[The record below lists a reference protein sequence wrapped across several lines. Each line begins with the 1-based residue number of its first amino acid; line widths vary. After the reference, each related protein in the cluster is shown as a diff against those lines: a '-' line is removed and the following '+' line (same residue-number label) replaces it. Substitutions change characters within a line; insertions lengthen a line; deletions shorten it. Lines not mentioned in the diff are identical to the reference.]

1 MKTAFLGLGTMGAP
15 MARNLLAGGADL
27 TVWNRSQAPVDSL
40 REAGAQAADSPAAA
54 VADADVV
61 FSMLADDA
69 ICEQVTVESGA
80 LAAMKHGAI
89 HVNMATVSVP
99 FAKRMAA
106 LHAEHG
112 VAYVAA
118 PVMGR
123 ADVAAAAKLNIL
135 AAGDQQAIDTATP
148 LLEKIGQKVW
158 PVGDSA
164 EMANVVKI
172 QVNFMLAVAIESM
185 GEACALGE
193 VYGIDTG
200 KFLDIVTNTLFA
212 CLGYQS
218 YAGLIRESRYR
229 PANMPAT
236 LGNKDVGLALSAAN
250 DRQVP
255 LPLGG
260 VVRDSLNEIIANGD
274 GDKDWGALAEYAAKR
289 ARIDRSRERS

>member
-15 MARNLLAGGADL
+15 MARNLVAGGVDL
-27 TVWNRSQAPVDSL
+27 TVWNRSRQTVDSL
-40 REAGAQAADSPAAA
+40 CEAGAHAADSPEAA

-69 ICEQVTVESGA
+69 VSEKVVVESGA
-80 LAAMKHGAI
+80 LARMKRGAI

-99 FAKRMAA
+99 FAQRMAA

-112 VAYVAA
+112 VQYVAA

-135 AAGDQQAIDTATP
+135 AAGDDHAIETVTP
-148 LLEKIGQKVW
+148 LLEKMGQKVW
-158 PVGDSA
+158 PVGASA

-193 VYGIDTG
+193 VYGIETG

-218 YAGLIRESRYR
+218 YARLIRESRYK

-274 GDKDWGALAEYAAKR
+274 GDKDWGALAEYAARR
-289 ARIDRSRERS
+289 ARVDRPRED